1 MEKSQSP
8 LNGNGAYAYD
18 QTKTENLI
26 GRGEYGI
33 VLKAIRIHDQ
43 QIFAIKISKKQISGM
58 YLDEDEK
65 QDIE

>member
-1 MEKSQSP
+1 
-8 LNGNGAYAYD
+8 
-18 QTKTENLI
+18 LI

-43 QIFAIKISKKQISGM
+43 QIFAIKISTKQISGL

-65 QDIE
+65 QDLE